1 MANVWTP
8 EEDARLKELYDVGT
22 SAKEMAAILD
32 RPKASVSQ
40 RISKLGFAAAKRA
53 ESSTPI
59 PPKPDP
65 VEPVAKRR
73 YKIRYL
79 VDGVE
84 ERTIPVIAKDE
95 KTAKAGLLK
104 ELDKIN
110 DLRTYEIIRV
120 EDVELVVP
128 GPDEDARVKEFAK
141 ILASVNAGAK
151 ANTLKAPELVK
162 EIQDG
167 VDKVVQLVQEKEDEL
182 MQCKDGVCEIP
193 LAPREEKMEEIK
205 MAEER
210 RINLSDFHQVAQQVA
225 PVSLDSKMRLVLF
238 GKAVSDSDTKEI
250 VQFIRKVAPRGGM
263 MENKMTLLD
272 AITRCDELTEMMKDD
287 LKIAAEDSVAKELSK
302 DIEAMQMLQQAAW
315 VILLGKTGGMKVV

>member
-1 MANVWTP
+1 
-8 EEDARLKELYDVGT
+8 
-22 SAKEMAAILD
+22 
-32 RPKASVSQ
+32 
-40 RISKLGFAAAKRA
+40 
-53 ESSTPI
+53 
-59 PPKPDP
+59 
-65 VEPVAKRR
+65 
-73 YKIRYL
+73 
-79 VDGVE
+79 
-84 ERTIPVIAKDE
+84 
-95 KTAKAGLLK
+95 
-104 ELDKIN
+104 
-110 DLRTYEIIRV
+110 
-120 EDVELVVP
+120 
-128 GPDEDARVKEFAK
+128 
-141 ILASVNAGAK
+141 
-151 ANTLKAPELVK
+151 
-162 EIQDG
+162 
-167 VDKVVQLVQEKEDEL
+167 
-182 MQCKDGVCEIP
+182 
-193 LAPREEKMEEIK
+193 